1 MEEWGRLMDA
11 DLESTYLV
19 NPEQVSHIGGSTVR
33 IDESELPVSRALK
46 EEAVKKLTKAM
57 LGGGF

>member
-1 MEEWGRLMDA
+1 MDA